1 MDYRGK
7 GKGNE
12 GEMLSF
18 PLSSSKYICIT
29 TLVMADVLVICQ
41 NKSYIFLTLEILINL
56 TWTV

>member
-41 NKSYIFLTLEILINL
+41 NKLFLRLKFHF
-56 TWTV
+56 